1 MQICKRYVVL
11 FMSFVILTE
20 QNEETMIFS
29 KYVLSLFARA
39 SLTLYSLL
47 RLRQELT
54 KLIETH
60 TEKLGDASAKAR
72 AQSRLY
78 EELMQGLNVSHLSDM
93 YLHSH

>member
-1 MQICKRYVVL
+1 MR
-11 FMSFVILTE
+11 
-20 QNEETMIFS
+20 
-29 KYVLSLFARA
+29 R
-39 SLTLYSLL
+39 SLL

-78 EELMQGLNVSHLSDM
+78 EELLQGLNVRDHSLFVVFVLLIRVLTDSQSVSWHWWACVASSCHLF
-93 YLHSH
+93 

>member
-1 MQICKRYVVL
+1 
-11 FMSFVILTE
+11 MSFVILTE

-29 KYVLSLFARA
+29 KYVTLYRLPNYESLY
-39 SLTLYSLL
+39 LLYSLL

-72 AQSRLY
+72 AQSRLC
-78 EELMQGLNVSHLSDM
+78 EELLQGLNVCLP
-93 YLHSH
+93 LLCIVHSNLIFVDR